1 MKPTQGILQFFV
13 LQVVFMSRRIPS
25 PSLYRSLMTS
35 IVMIMFAITK
45 ALMSK
50 QISHTKKISKLKQVK
65 QLVWIICLA
74 GTIFTANIFNLNNFI
89 WSCVCYGKE
98 YNRSSPSAQKLQLI
112 RTITYATLMIIM
124 CIFIWKNCFKQHLQT
139 KVRFISLSINHIIN
153 CMVVCLT
160 LIFSIFGQD
169 TGNIGSA
176 GPLITM
182 ILPNLSLVLVFTKA
196 AFSVAK
202 LNDIWS
208 LEKMTSKELCC
219 IPNLLFTIVFLLH
232 FLLVLGAVFWS
243 FVGDPYYG

>member
-13 LQVVFMSRRIPS
+13 IQVVFMARRIPS

-35 IVMIMFAITK
+35 IIMIMFAITK
-45 ALMSK
+45 ALMSQ
-50 QISHTKKISKLKQVK
+50 QISHTKKISKLKQFK
-65 QLVWIICLA
+65 QLLWIICLA

-139 KVRFISLSINHIIN
+139 KVRFISLSISHIIN

-160 LIFSIFGQD
+160 SVPRCL
-169 TGNIGSA
+169 
-176 GPLITM
+176 PLQQ
-182 ILPNLSLVLVFTKA
+182 
-196 AFSVAK
+196 
-202 LNDIWS
+202 
-208 LEKMTSKELCC
+208 
-219 IPNLLFTIVFLLH
+219 
-232 FLLVLGAVFWS
+232 
-243 FVGDPYYG
+243 